1 MSIELDRPGR
11 GVAAFMLSLSTLFA
25 LEKNGA
31 LTHDELADIVEQSL
45 ARLKAIDAE
54 TSVRSQAAWG
64 AALDLLEQLQARLA
78 RDRNP
83 RQPEATRS
91 A

>member
-1 MSIELDRPGR
+1 MSIELDRPCR

-54 TSVRSQAAWG
+54 ASVPSQAAWG
-64 AALDLLEQLQARLA
+64 AAVDLLEQLQARLA
-78 RDRNP
+78 RNRSR
-83 RQPEATRS
+83 RQLDYLNY
-91 A
+91 